1 MYDGII
7 FDQDGVLLDSGIDN
21 FHWMEKIRIKEAQ
34 KNGIDLDAN
43 EVRILVHSS
52 SHQKVEELL
61 ERKGMSWKQLED
73 IERKKENQKIKRIEK
88 GDIKLFPKVKEVLQ
102 KLEQP
107 TGMVTNAPYLS
118 TKFTVNYFGI
128 KDYFGHINAPKL
140 DDMKQ
145 FYNRKKPKPV
155 MIHETMEKL
164 GMKNPIMIGDSGS
177 DIRAAE
183 NAGIAS
189 IHLDSYGFETEVKPT
204 HTADTVREILDIVKQ
219 ETKTS
224 DTV

>member
-21 FHWMEKIRIKEAQ
+21 FHWMEKIRIKEA
-34 KNGIDLDAN
+34 KKDGIKLDSE
-43 EVRILVHSS
+43 EVRTLVHSS
-52 SHQKVEELL
+52 SHKKVEELL
-61 ERKGMSWKQLED
+61 ERKGMSWNQLED
-73 IERKKENQKIKRIEK
+73 IERKKENRKIERIEK
-88 GDIKLFPKVKEVLQ
+88 GEIKLFPKVKEVLQ

-107 TGMVTNAPYLS
+107 AGMVTNAPYLS

-128 KDYFGHINAPKL
+128 RDYFGHINAPKL

-155 MIHETMEKL
+155 MIHETMKEL
-164 GMKNPIMIGDSGS
+164 GMKNPVMIGDSGS

-183 NAGIAS
+183 NAGIDS
-189 IHLDSYGFETEVKPT
+189 IHVNSYGFETEVEPT
-204 HTADTVREILDIVKQ
+204 HTADKVREVLDIVERK
-219 ETKTS
+219 TKAS